1 MPELGR
7 LAVCLALVCAVFSIA
22 ASIRGGLTRRADVI
36 RSGEHAAYA
45 VFGLVVLAVLIL
57 LRALLSHD
65 FSLEYVAAYTSST
78 LPTNY
83 IVAALWGGQKG
94 SLLFWTFMLTLFT
107 VIVQWQNRESNR
119 ELMPLVTATLMTV
132 ATFFLGLI
140 TFIVDPFERL
150 PRPALEGSDLN
161 PLLQNYWM
169 MIHPPSLYTG
179 YVSASVPFAF
189 AIAALATGRL
199 GDQWIR
205 STRRWALFSWF
216 FLSLGNLFGAMWA
229 YEVLGWG
236 GYWAWDPVENAAFM
250 PWLVS
255 TAYLHSVMIQEKKDM
270 LRVWNMVLVLLTFSL
285 TIFGTFLTRSGVI
298 SSVHSFTQSGLGPFF
313 IGFLLL
319 AIVVAG
325 GLMAYRLPEL
335 RTTGTIESFFSREAA
350 FLFNNLI
357 LVGIAFAVFW
367 GTVFPV
373 ISEWVRGVKIT
384 VGPPFFNRVN
394 APLGIALLF
403 LMGIGPV
410 IAWRRATPKNLW
422 RAFAGPVGG
431 GVLAGVAMLAAGMP
445 LGGAWLTF
453 MGGVFAMGTI
463 VQEFWR
469 GMRARQAMLHESAP
483 RALSRLVGKNR
494 RRYGGYIIH
503 IGIICMFTGIA
514 ASSMFRTEVQQTLKV
529 GEEVKV
535 GRYTLRYD
543 RVDQQ
548 EDGHVQRLIAV
559 LPVFADGRQID
570 TLSPEKRFYKK
581 PKQPTT
587 EVANRS
593 TLREDLYVVLGAYDP
608 QTQLITLQAYV
619 NPLVVWIWLGGL
631 ILALGTLVA
640 VWPTATEREV
650 RVVSP
655 GAVRAAAE

>member
-7 LAVCLALVCAVFSIA
+7 LAVCLALVCGLVSIA
-22 ASIRGGLTRRADVI
+22 VSVRGALTRRTDLV
-36 RSGEHAAYA
+36 RTGEHAAYA
-45 VFGLVVLAVLIL
+45 VFGLVALAAVIL
-57 LRALLSHD
+57 LRALLTHD
-65 FSLEYVAAYTSST
+65 FSLEYVAAYSSST

-83 IVAALWGGQKG
+83 VVAALWGGQKG
-94 SLLFWTFMLTLFT
+94 SLLFWTFMLSLFT
-107 VIVQWQNRESNR
+107 TIVQLQNRERNR
-119 ELMPLVTATLMTV
+119 ELMPWVTATLMTV
-132 ATFFLGLI
+132 AVFFLGLV
-140 TFIVDPFERL
+140 TFITDPFERL
-150 PRPALEGSDLN
+150 PTPAFEGADLN

-189 AIAALATGRL
+189 AIAALVTRRL

-236 GYWAWDPVENAAFM
+236 GYWACDPVGNAASM
-250 PWLVS
+250 PWPVS
-255 TAYLHSVMIQEKKDM
+255 TAVLHSVMIQEKNDM
-270 LRVWNMVLVLLTFSL
+270 LRVWNMVLVLLTFAL

-313 IGFLLL
+313 IGFLLVVL
-319 AIVVAG
+319 LVAG
-325 GLMAYRLPEL
+325 GLVAYRLPEL
-335 RTTGTIESFFSREAA
+335 RTAGTIESFFSREAA
-350 FLFNNLI
+350 FLCNNLV

-367 GTVFPV
+367 GTGFPV

-394 APLGIALLF
+394 APLGIVLLF

-410 IAWRRATPKNLW
+410 IAWRRASPRNLW
-422 RAFAGPVGG
+422 RAFAVPVAA
-431 GVLAGVAMLAAGMP
+431 GVVAWALLLLAGMRFGLAQATFA
-445 LGGAWLTF
+445 LGA
-453 MGGVFAMGTI
+453 FAMGTI
-463 VQEFWR
+463 LQEFWR
-469 GMRARQAMLHESAP
+469 GMRARQALLHESAP
-483 RALSRLVGKNR
+483 RALGRLVGKNR

-503 IGIICMFTGIA
+503 IGIVCMFAGIA
-514 ASSMFRTEVQQTLKV
+514 ASSIFRTEVQQTMKP
-529 GEEVKV
+529 GDEGTV

-543 RVDQQ
+543 RIETQ
-548 EDGHVQRLIAV
+548 EDGHVQRLMAV
-559 LPVFADGRQID
+559 LPVFVGGQQID
-570 TLSPEKRFYKK
+570 TLKPEKRFYKK

-593 TLREDLYVVLGAYDP
+593 RLREDLYVVLGSYD
-608 QTQLITLQAYV
+608 QKTDLVTILAYV

-631 ILALGTLVA
+631 ILALGTAVA
-640 VWPTATEREV
+640 VWPTAAEREV
-650 RVVSP
+650 RVLASEAAR
-655 GAVRAAAE
+655 AVPE